1 MSTVHVKSMT
11 REDLRSRLGGPN
23 PPIVVDALMTEA
35 YAQGHL
41 PGAVNI
47 PKPRVDELAGSLLP
61 DKDREVVV
69 YCGKLT

>member
-11 REDLRSRLGGPN
+11 REDLRSRLEGSN
-23 PPIVVDALMTEA
+23 PPMVVDALMAEV

-41 PGAVNI
+41 PGAINI
-47 PKPRVDELAGSLLP
+47 PKPKVDELAGSMLP